1 MRVMTV
7 LGTRP
12 EIIRLSRIIPVLDK
26 ACEHTLVH
34 TGQNYDPLLSDLFF
48 DELGV
53 RRPNEYLGVKS
64 HEFGEQMGQL
74 FGKIEMLFKQYRPER
89 LVILGD
95 TNSGLVSIIAKR
107 LGIQVFHLEAGN
119 RCYDDRV
126 PEEVNRRIID
136 HSSTVLIPYTHRSKE
151 NLLAEGIARERIFIS
166 GNPIHEVLTHYAP
179 RIDSSAILDTLGL
192 QESDYFLV
200 TAHRAENVDQESR
213 LRTLID
219 ALANL
224 QQAFGKRVVCSVH
237 PRTRSRIDALAD
249 PAQTNELDLIEP
261 LGLFDFVRL
270 EKSAFCIVTD
280 SGTVQ
285 EEACIFGK
293 PNVTIREVTE
303 RPETIEA
310 GSNILSGIEP
320 AAVESAARFVTD
332 QIGSWTPPEEYLA
345 TGVSQIVSRI
355 VLGYRLLDRAEQAWL
370 DDSATQN

>member
-12 EIIRLSRIIPVLDK
+12 EIIRLSRLIEVLDK
-26 ACEHTLVH
+26 SCDHTLVH

-53 RRPNEYLGVKS
+53 RRPDEYLGVKS
-64 HEFGEQMGQL
+64 HEFGEQLGQL
-74 FGKIEMLFKQYRPER
+74 FGKIEKLFKQYRPER
-89 LVILGD
+89 LLVLGD
-95 TNSGLVSIIAKR
+95 TNSGLVAIIAKR
-107 LGIQVFHLEAGN
+107 LGIQVFHMEAGN

-151 NLLAEGIARERIFIS
+151 NLLAEGIARERIFVS
-166 GNPIHEVLTHYAP
+166 GNPINEVLTHYAP
-179 RIDSSAILDTLGL
+179 SIDSSSIVDHLGL

-200 TAHRAENVDQESR
+200 TAHRSENVDQESR

-224 QQAFGKRVVCSVH
+224 QQVFGKRVVCSVH
-237 PRTRSRIDALAD
+237 PRTRSRIDAVSD
-249 PAQTNELDLIEP
+249 PLQTKELDLIEP

-270 EKSAFCIVTD
+270 EKSAFCIITD

-320 AAVESAARFVTD
+320 DAVESAARLVTD
-332 QIGSWTPPEEYLA
+332 QIGSWNPPAEYLA
-345 TGVSQIVSRI
+345 EGVSQIVSRI
-355 VLGYRLLDRAEQAWL
+355 VLGYRLLDRAEQTWL
-370 DDSATQN
+370 DDSAPQV

>member
-1 MRVMTV
+1 MTV

-12 EIIRLSRIIPVLDK
+12 EIIRLSRIIEVLDESG
-26 ACEHTLVH
+26 EHTLVH

-53 RRPNEYLGVKS
+53 RHPDEYLGVKS
-64 HEFGEQMGQL
+64 HEFGEQLGQL
-74 FGKIEMLFKQYRPER
+74 FGKIEKLFKKYRPER

-95 TNSGLVSIIAKR
+95 TNSGLVAIIAKR

-151 NLLAEGIARERIFIS
+151 NLLAEGIARERIFVS
-166 GNPIHEVLTHYAP
+166 GNPINEVLTHYAP
-179 RIDSSAILDTLGL
+179 NIDSSTILDTLGL
-192 QESDYFLV
+192 NNSDYFLV
-200 TAHRAENVDQESR
+200 TAHRSENVDQESR

-224 QQAFGKRVVCSVH
+224 QQVFGKRVVCSTH

-270 EKSAFCIVTD
+270 EKSAFCIITD

-310 GSNILSGIEP
+310 GSNMLSGIEP
-320 AAVESAARFVTD
+320 ASVENAARFVTS
-332 QIGSWTPPEEYLA
+332 QIGTWKPPEEYLA

-355 VLGYRLLDRAEQAWL
+355 VLGYRLLDRAEQTWV
-370 DDSATQN
+370 DDSAAQS